1 MIIFFQGFLLEIQKH
16 PKDASKI
23 SDAPTLLTI
32 SDKIHIVLVKN
43 ELSGDRSLLSSHHLD
58 WRRILS
64 LADGRSSFSLE
75 MNGIGTENNVPV
87 GVLDIKLALLPRT
100 SKVLFTKNYTYYL
113 VDLTHLFPLLHYFLK

>member
-1 MIIFFQGFLLEIQKH
+1 MICFLGFLLEIQKH
-16 PKDASKI
+16 PKDASKM

-43 ELSGDRSLLSSHHLD
+43 ELSCDRSLLSSHHLD

-64 LADGRSSFSLE
+64 IADGRSSFSLE
-75 MNGIGTENNVPV
+75 MNGIGTESSVPV

-100 SKVLFTKNYTYYL
+100 SKVLFAKNYIYYL
-113 VDLTHLFPLLHYFLK
+113 VDLIFLNYNKFGSYS